1 MSTKKDKFSKKDK
14 TYMELALSLASAR
27 HGLTGLNPSV
37 GCVIVKDNK
46 IISIGQTGYGGTPH
60 AEFNAIRDS
69 NENLKGA
76 KLYVTLEPCSHYGKT
91 PPCTNIIIKNKIKE
105 VVYAVEDIDKK
116 VKGKTLKIL
125 KSKNILVK
133 KNLLKNEV
141 NNFYIPYFF
150 NKKNNI
156 PYVTGKIAI
165 SKNNLIY
172 SKGSKRI
179 TDIHSDKLTHFLRY
193 KNDSLMISYKTLN
206 KDNPRL
212 DCRLEGLNKFSPKRI
227 ILDNNLEMNMN
238 SHIFRTANKNNTII
252 FYNNVNKKKITL
264 LKKKG
269 IQLIKSNL
277 SKKKYFDLKLILK
290 KLYKVGIRNILVEGG
305 DNLSCNFLKNK
316 LFNEFYLFKSPKSL
330 SKSIAYKDFNC
341 FKYLSQN
348 YKNKKKINTLLG
360 KDSITLYKR

>member
-1 MSTKKDKFSKKDK
+1 MSIRKDKFSKKDK
-14 TYMELALSLASAR
+14 IFMELALNLAKAR
-27 HGLTGLNPSV
+27 HGLTGANPAV
-37 GCVIVKDNK
+37 GCVIVRNNE
-46 IISIGQTGYGGTPH
+46 ILSIGQTGFNGSPH
-60 AEFNAIRDS
+60 AEFNAIKNS
-69 NENLKGA
+69 NENLEGA
-76 KLYVTLEPCSHYGKT
+76 KMYVTLEPCSHYGKT

-125 KSKNILVK
+125 QSKNILVK

-150 NKKNNI
+150 NRKNNL

-172 SKGSKRI
+172 SKGTKRI

-264 LKKKG
+264 FKKKS

-277 SKKKYFDLKLILK
+277 SEKKYFDLKLVLK
-290 KLYKVGIRNILVEGG
+290 KLYKAGIRNVLVEGG
-305 DNLSCNFLKNK
+305 DDLSRSFLKKK
-316 LFNEFYLFKSPKSL
+316 LFNEFYLFKSSKNL
-330 SKSIAYKDFNC
+330 SKSVAYKDFNC

-348 YKNKKKINTLLG
+348 YKNKKKINTFLG
-360 KDSITLYKR
+360 KDSITLYKK

>member
-14 TYMELALSLASAR
+14 TFMELALNLAKAR
-27 HGLTGLNPSV
+27 HGLTGANPAV
-37 GCVIVKDNK
+37 GCVIVKNNE
-46 IISIGQTGYGGTPH
+46 ILSIGQTGFKGTPH
-60 AEFNAIRDS
+60 AEFNAIKNS
-69 NENLKGA
+69 NENLEGA
-76 KLYVTLEPCSHYGKT
+76 KMYVTLEPCSHYGKT

-125 KSKNILVK
+125 QSKNILVK

-150 NKKNNI
+150 NRKNNL

-172 SKGSKRI
+172 SKGTKRI

-227 ILDNNLEMNMN
+227 ILDKNLEINKS

-264 LKKKG
+264 FKKKS

-277 SKKKYFDLKLILK
+277 SKKRYFDLK
-290 KLYKVGIRNILVEGG
+290 
-305 DNLSCNFLKNK
+305 S
-316 LFNEFYLFKSPKSL
+316 SS
-330 SKSIAYKDFNC
+330 
-341 FKYLSQN
+341 
-348 YKNKKKINTLLG
+348 
-360 KDSITLYKR
+360 